1 MTNLHDLPL
10 QTLQF
15 YATAAYPCSY
25 LPKEQARSEVATPG
39 HLIDTS
45 IYSEL
50 VNRGF
55 RRSGLFTYRPHCD
68 ACHACVPIRVPV
80 NQFQADRSQRRSWLR
95 HSGLLTRVVALD
107 FMDEHYALYQ
117 RYQNGRHAGGGMDQ
131 DSVEQYKQFLLQ
143 SRINTRLVE
152 FRDARADN
160 TPGPLRMVSII
171 DLLDDGISSVYTFYE
186 PGSNRDSFGTYNI
199 LWQIAQARTL
209 QLSHVYLGYWVRQS
223 QKMNYKTR
231 FSPAEF
237 LVDGE
242 WVRDEPG

>member
-68 ACHACVPIRVPV
+68 ACHACVPYGYRSTNSRLIEASAAPGCAIR
-80 NQFQADRSQRRSWLR
+80 AC
-95 HSGLLTRVVALD
+95 
-107 FMDEHYALYQ
+107 
-117 RYQNGRHAGGGMDQ
+117 
-131 DSVEQYKQFLLQ
+131 
-143 SRINTRLVE
+143 
-152 FRDARADN
+152 
-160 TPGPLRMVSII
+160 
-171 DLLDDGISSVYTFYE
+171 
-186 PGSNRDSFGTYNI
+186 
-199 LWQIAQARTL
+199 
-209 QLSHVYLGYWVRQS
+209 
-223 QKMNYKTR
+223 
-231 FSPAEF
+231 
-237 LVDGE
+237 
-242 WVRDEPG
+242 